1 MILRSVLDGLASVIF
16 AAHCRI
22 FGDILSNASRIAV
35 CETCLAGSWIPGA
48 NVAAGLSMAPLT
60 SQTVQPLCR
69 LCRVNFYAFQKA
81 RSFAIY
87 DDTLSEAIVL
97 LKYEEV
103 TRLGQW
109 FAERLTEIVLQ
120 APEQWRADV

>member
-1 MILRSVLDGLASVIF
+1 MCGCCGRPFDGPI
-16 AAHCRI
+16 
-22 FGDILSNASRIAV
+22 
-35 CETCLAGSWIPGA
+35 
-48 NVAAGLSMAPLT
+48 T
-60 SQTVQPLCR
+60 SQTVQPLGR